1 MDFHEKE
8 SFSASTSEI
17 CTSLYI
23 GDVEIVIDN
32 PCEEEIDSF
41 EDSMLVHNVVP
52 SFFLED
58 CRATTNGKTIIIV
71 IKFAEKAY
79 RANAKYAL
87 HDLSCETPPNACDGS
102 GVIWNPSDYSGIP
115 LAQAGEFHLDCMV
128 RYAHQFSF
136 IPHTYDLTMFLMAHK
151 GGLDKILH
159 RSLWYDVLPSSEDEF
174 KSCRSPTLFPP
185 DGCIQ
190 KHESKTWLI
199 WIPMVISVAQWSQ

>member
-1 MDFHEKE
+1 MIQWY
-8 SFSASTSEI
+8 SSI
-17 CTSLYI
+17 C
-23 GDVEIVIDN
+23 
-32 PCEEEIDSF
+32 
-41 EDSMLVHNVVP
+41 
-52 SFFLED
+52 
-58 CRATTNGKTIIIV
+58 
-71 IKFAEKAY
+71 
-79 RANAKYAL
+79 
-87 HDLSCETPPNACDGS
+87 
-102 GVIWNPSDYSGIP
+102 WIP

-190 KHESKTWLI
+190 KQESKTWLI
-199 WIPMVISVAQWSQ
+199 WIPMVISVAQRRVSRYWGWWTSNLAVGSKNSSDW